1 MNAPPGAGKFLYA
14 FCLPLISFVAV
25 GIGRPKNRIRVAGL
39 MLWCLILAGL
49 SLQFACGG
57 GGKPGSTGTPAG
69 NYTVTVT
76 GTSGS
81 LQRSINVALNVL

>member
-14 FCLPLISFVAV
+14 FCLPLMLVAL
-25 GIGRPKNRIRVAGL
+25 GLGSPKNRIRVAGL

-49 SLQFACGG
+49 SLQLACGG
-57 GGKPGSTGTPAG
+57 GGKPGSTGTLAG

-76 GTSGS
+76 GTAGS